1 MVTMERVSLADTLH
15 QPLANVLE
23 PSAASAAGCREH
35 RQTPALLARA
45 KPTFQK
51 EIAATQSAGAAIFDM
66 LAVLG
71 LTTAVSKRRTNPLLA
86 AETVCFEKEHRKT
99 ACTGRAGDLPFLPSP
114 REAQPWGAS
123 LF

>member
-15 QPLANVLE
+15 KPLANVLE

-35 RQTPALLARA
+35 RQTSALLVRA

-99 ACTGRAGDLPFLPSP
+99 ALHWEGRRPAIPPF
-114 REAQPWGAS
+114 S
-123 LF
+123 LGGPALGSRPF